1 MIDTCYHTQPHSAS
15 HGFWDSNSNAN
26 SCTASIRPSFMCLSP
41 TLAQKDPKLRVVGK
55 AGLGS
60 PDHRTQTSYL
70 SPHCFPSNGATT
82 TGPTI
87 CGYGGLEETKDGSQ
101 REVPGALRRPCCYY
115 HPSFSPA
122 DRTLGRISRGQTQ
135 KFLELLPNR
144 VTQASVGS
152 GYSEK
157 PHLVQVGKP
166 GMKPG
171 SGL

>member
-15 HGFWDSNSNAN
+15 HGFWDSNSNAH
-26 SCTASIRPSFMCLSP
+26 SCTASIRPSFMCLAP
-41 TLAQKDPKLRVVGK
+41 TLDRRIQSQESQERQAWTPLITGLRQVISASISSHQMELPQQLLPSVGMEGQRRLK
-55 AGLGS
+55 TA
-60 PDHRTQTSYL
+60 L
-70 SPHCFPSNGATT
+70 SKRFQ
-82 TGPTI
+82 
-87 CGYGGLEETKDGSQ
+87 E
-101 REVPGALRRPCCYY
+101 ALRRPCCYY

-144 VTQASVGS
+144 VTWASVGS